1 MDLLIILQKLYLK
14 LMKTENSNPEHIQSL
29 ANSSMS
35 MSRAEKRFD
44 FLSKKIRESTK
55 ADVPSAP
62 LA

>member
-1 MDLLIILQKLYLK
+1 
-14 LMKTENSNPEHIQSL
+14 MKTENSNPEHIQSL